1 MPRNIVRGQTVDPEQ
16 IRRARELRKNQTP
29 EEKILWQEL
38 RGGRPGVDFRRQ
50 QLIAGYIADFYC
62 HSAAVVVEPDG
73 SGHLQ
78 QRGYDR
84 LREQAFAQLGIR
96 THRFT
101 NQELTNDP
109 RAVVDKIRAALT

>member
-38 RGGRPGVDFRRQ
+38 RGGRPGVHFRRQ
-50 QLIAGYIADFYC
+50 QIIAGYIADFYC
-62 HSAAVVVEPDG
+62 HSAAVVIELDG

-84 LREQAFAQLGIR
+84 LCEQAFAKLGIR
-96 THRFT
+96 TLRF
-101 NQELTNDP
+101 NQELRNDP